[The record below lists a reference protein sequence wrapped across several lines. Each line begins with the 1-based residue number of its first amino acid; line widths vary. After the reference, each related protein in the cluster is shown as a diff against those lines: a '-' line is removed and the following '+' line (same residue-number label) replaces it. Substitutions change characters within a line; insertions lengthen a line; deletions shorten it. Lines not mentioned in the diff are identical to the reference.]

1 MNYSYSLISF
11 KLLKLPNYLE
21 GAPATDIGKS
31 ATSPSAHLVLNL
43 PEFSHTSPT
52 SLFGS
57 GGFGF
62 AYKKIS
68 RVQAGGC
75 CVQQSTFALSVS
87 HTHTS
92 FESQR
97 ELLVLLLFNDQE
109 HRLEQLVFCFSATV
123 CGLGFVRVVDLC
135 IFIVCVNQIR
145 IGSSPHTSIL
155 LTFFNHLCFST
166 GNPLLHVSNGVCW

>member
-62 AYKKIS
+62 AYKKIAAVHLRS
-68 RVQAGGC
+68 LC
-75 CVQQSTFALSVS
+75 FS
-87 HTHTS
+87 HTHIVW
-92 FESQR
+92 ESERVTCFAAIQR
-97 ELLVLLLFNDQE
+97 SRTPFGTIRFLFFSNSLWFGFCPSCWFV
-109 HRLEQLVFCFSATV
+109 HIYRLCESNPN
-123 CGLGFVRVVDLC
+123 R
-135 IFIVCVNQIR
+135 FI
-145 IGSSPHTSIL
+145 SPHIHPP
-155 LTFFNHLCFST
+155 HLF
-166 GNPLLHVSNGVCW
+166 

>member
-62 AYKKIS
+62 AYKKIAAVHLRS
-68 RVQAGGC
+68 LC
-75 CVQQSTFALSVS
+75 FS